1 MLKLLQIRPG
11 EGRSALLLVLLMLV
25 PSAGGAISSP
35 GIDALFF
42 ARVGVEFLP
51 YMYMVLGVLTLAA
64 SLVVTALLG
73 RLPKKLLYSAIPLIL
88 GFTMLAA
95 RLFIAFDL
103 PWVYSAL
110 WLAMYL
116 MWTLQ
121 YLVIWG
127 LASMVFDTRQAKRLF
142 PLFAAGGI
150 LGTASGGLITRPL
163 VGWLGSENLLLAWA
177 LAFFGQALLTRPLL
191 ADVREAPIRSRWER
205 PSLTRD
211 LRRGYQV
218 VRDSRLLS
226 WMSIGAL
233 LLGALLFSVIFP
245 FSKAVVTQFETE
257 DAIAGFLGIFQGATT
272 VVALLASLFLANR
285 LFSRVGF
292 MGALLGY
299 PLIHLVGFGTV
310 ALRPTLATLAGLRF
324 MQMVWRLAMFDPA
337 FQGVLSLVPPDKR
350 EAARTFIDGVPK
362 QAGVVLAGLILAFGN
377 RSLLPTQLYLLFAGI
392 AAGGLWVFWRARHA
406 YRGALAQA
414 LHAGNPQIFYASEQ
428 PFGGFQHDAA
438 AIAAAV
444 NGVSDP
450 DPAIRRVSAEILGNL
465 EVPEASATLVA
476 GLEDPDPIVRVALLR
491 SLGRAGAQGALLK
504 VVAALDDSEPEVRL
518 EAVQTI
524 RALARYRL
532 GRDRLGLLTQ
542 VERLLEDPA
551 PEVRSCVAVILLEA
565 GPHPEASRVLR
576 DMVGTAE
583 PQARK
588 AVLDSIARWGDL
600 AGFELALGCIDDPH
614 PSVRRAAVSALARSD
629 PQGGLPRLVQL
640 LGDGDRSVREAVA
653 ARLGELSSQALGP
666 VLEALDDPRL
676 ADGALLALQSL
687 PARRELPGLLG
698 FAQDKARL
706 AQHYLGLWR
715 GASAIGNPSPA
726 SELFSDALIYSAR
739 HAARQA
745 ILAVGLQKDPAAASL
760 ALDNLDSREAGQRA
774 NAMEMLDS
782 LGERKLVGPLLQI
795 WEAQRVLA
803 AAGSEK
809 EWLERGLE
817 DTDPWVRACA
827 ALAAGESQDPA
838 LEDQLLQRAQSDPDP
853 LVRETALRSLN
864 GGVIMETLPTR
875 STMERILFLRR
886 VPLFADLSPD
896 ELKQVALVTS
906 ELSFSPSEILARQG
920 EAGDEMY
927 IILEGEIEVSVDG
940 TAGNREVLARR
951 GPGEVVGE
959 MSIISREPRMASLIA
974 ASELRILRI
983 AQKEFEGI
991 LRERP
996 QTGLAVMRVLIKRLK
1011 EAQRSEAAP

>member
-11 EGRSALLLVLLMLV
+11 EGRSALLLILLMLV

-95 RLFIAFDL
+95 RLLIAFDL
-103 PWVYSAL
+103 PWVYPAL

-121 YLVIWG
+121 YLVVWG

-150 LGTASGGLITRPL
+150 LGTASGGLITKPL
-163 VGWLGSENLLLAWA
+163 VGWLGSENLLFAWA

-218 VRDSRLLS
+218 VRHSGLLS

-272 VVALLASLFLANR
+272 VIALLASLFLANR

-299 PLIHLVGFGTV
+299 PLIYLVGFGVV
-310 ALRPTLATLAGLRF
+310 ALRPTLAALAGLRF
-324 MQMVWRLAMFDPA
+324 MQMGWRLAMFDPA
-337 FQGVLSLVPPDKR
+337 FQAVLSLVPPDQR

-414 LHAGNPQIFYASEQ
+414 LHAGNPQIFYSAEH

-450 DPAIRRVSAEILGNL
+450 DPVTRRVSAEILGNL

-491 SLGRAGAQGALLK
+491 SLGRAGAQGALLE
-504 VVAALDDSEPEVRL
+504 VLAALDDPEPEVRL
-518 EAVQTI
+518 EAVQTA
-524 RALARYRL
+524 RALAGYR
-532 GRDRLGLLTQ
+532 RGLLTQ

-551 PEVRSCVAVILLEA
+551 PEVRSCVAVILLEK

-576 DMVGTAE
+576 NMVGTTE

-600 AGFELALGCIDDPH
+600 AGFELALDCIEDPH
-614 PSVRRAAVSALARSD
+614 PSVRRAAVSALAHSD
-629 PQGGLPRLVQL
+629 PHRALPNLIQL
-640 LGDGDRSVREAVA
+640 LSDGDRSVREAVA
-653 ARLGELSSQALGP
+653 ARLGELGSQALGP

-676 ADGALLALQSL
+676 VEGALLALQNL
-687 PARRELPGLLG
+687 PARRELPRLLG
-698 FAQDKARL
+698 FAQVKARM
-706 AQHYLGLWR
+706 AQHYLVLWR
-715 GASAIGNPSPA
+715 GASANGNPSPA

-745 ILAVGLQKDPAAASL
+745 ILAVGLLRDPAAASL
-760 ALDNLDSREAGQRA
+760 AVDNLDSREAGQRA
-774 NAMEMLDS
+774 NAIEMLDS
-782 LGERKLVGPLLQI
+782 LGERELVGPLLRI

-803 AAGSEK
+803 AAGSVE

-817 DTDPWVRACA
+817 DVDPWVRACA
-827 ALAAGESQDPA
+827 ALAAGESRYPA
-838 LEDQLLQRAQSDPDP
+838 LEDQLQQRVLSDPDS
-853 LVRETALRSLN
+853 LVRETAAKSLD
-864 GGVIMETLPTR
+864 GDPVMETLPTL
-875 STMERILFLRR
+875 STLERVLFLRR

-896 ELKQVALVTS
+896 ELKQVALVAS
-906 ELSFSPSEILARQG
+906 ELSFSQSELLARQG
-920 EAGDEMY
+920 EEGDEMY
-927 IILEGEIEVSVDG
+927 VILEGEIEVSIDG

-974 ASELRILRI
+974 ASDLRILRI

-996 QTGLAVMRVLIKRLK
+996 QTALAVMRVLIKRLK
-1011 EAQRSEAAP
+1011 EARRSEAAP